1 MIKFSL
7 FLLYFITFLF
17 SYSSDNILEKQTIK
31 SNDWISGSFQ
41 LVKNPQTSKIYLVTF
56 CSSKTTN
63 KLIIYDNQ
71 GKVVFERDS
80 LKGKVY
86 DQMTFQYNGYLYY
99 MADKLY
105 ELRLSDFEII
115 PINIRNKGYRYVR
128 MFNYKDKEY
137 LLTDTGNEI
146 HVYDLDNTK
155 QVLKLKREED
165 TKATVVGYYEGS
177 IIFND
182 KDNEIEV
189 YDFIAEKSK
198 WKYNTG
204 STGLYILGIKV
215 GSITDYISGYKNDEN
230 SMYVM
235 TIPGDLYKL
244 NLQTGEL
251 LLKKERFGGT
261 GANEGLMPYFSLIDM
276 NNDGI
281 KDVVGGSVDNNVY
294 CINGK
299 DLSFLWKY
307 DTDNE
312 IQLPLSFYDI
322 NGDKIPEVFCV
333 NDYDNNLFIFDGKT
347 GKPLI
352 DESVKDENY
361 KSLIQTPVLL
371 ADYSGNG
378 LLDLLIMRNSREIRD
393 YEMSD
398 VKVPKD
404 SIIYL
409 PRY

>member
-1 MIKFSL
+1 
-7 FLLYFITFLF
+7 
-17 SYSSDNILEKQTIK
+17 
-31 SNDWISGSFQ
+31 